1 VNQSAIYTGEVRHR
15 RFTPVRHAFRYGVC
29 MVYLDLEELPR
40 LFDGSRLWSAS
51 RPALAWFRR
60 RDFLGEP
67 SVSLTESIRALVADR
82 TGERPEGPIRLLTN
96 LRYFGVL
103 MNPISCYYCFA
114 RDGETLEAIVAEVTN
129 TPWGKRHAYVL
140 PVSGSGDVQH
150 VEFDKALHVSP
161 FNPMAMRYHWRSR
174 TPGKRLSVHLEN
186 RLNGAKVFDATLSL
200 RREVLDVAAL
210 RRLLL
215 VRYPLMTLRIAWAIY
230 SQALALFLKRAP
242 FYPYPP
248 ESANIK
254 ESTG

>member
-1 VNQSAIYTGEVRHR
+1 MNQSAIYTGEVRHR

-200 RREVLDVAAL
+200 RREVLEVAAL

>member
-51 RPALAWFRR
+51 RPALAWYRR

-82 TGERPEGPIRLLTN
+82 TGERPQGPIRLLTN

>member
-1 VNQSAIYTGEVRHR
+1 
-15 RFTPVRHAFRYGVC
+15 
-29 MVYLDLEELPR
+29 MVYLDLDELPR
-40 LFDGSRLWSAS
+40 LFDGSWLWSAS
-51 RPALAWFRR
+51 RPALAWYRR

-67 SVSLTESIRALVADR
+67 DATLAESVRALVAER
-82 TGERPEGPIRLLTN
+82 TGIRPEGPIRLLTN

-129 TPWGKRHAYVL
+129 TPWDRRHAYVL
-140 PVSGSGDVQH
+140 PVSGGGDVQH
-150 VEFDKALHVSP
+150 VAFDKALHVSP
-161 FNPMAMRYHWRSR
+161 FNPMEMRYHWRSR
-174 TPGKRLSVHLEN
+174 TPGDRLSVHLEN
-186 RLNGAKVFDATLSL
+186 RLNDAKVFDATLSL
-200 RREVLDVAAL
+200 RREALDVSAL

-242 FYPYPP
+242 FYSYPP
-248 ESANIK
+248 DSANVK